1 MCTAQVLAHNLARGY
16 STIVLRLVYSG
27 DVDHVRRV
35 QPSYGSHWPQ
45 PARCCRPRSGQP
57 LEVPHH
63 GRGGIGSGDTGS
75 GELGSGDLHAAVSRR
90 VFCLLAPVG
99 DGKTGVVLPPT
110 DSRRVYEQCTVRYD
124 MFTWVAFVGGQPV
137 ITASVYVRVYSAV
150 LSVACSSVRSTLSCT
165 AVGY

>member
-99 DGKTGVVLPPT
+99 DGKSLSTGEE
-110 DSRRVYEQCTVRYD
+110 R
-124 MFTWVAFVGGQPV
+124 
-137 ITASVYVRVYSAV
+137 
-150 LSVACSSVRSTLSCT
+150 TLS
-165 AVGY
+165 APAHR